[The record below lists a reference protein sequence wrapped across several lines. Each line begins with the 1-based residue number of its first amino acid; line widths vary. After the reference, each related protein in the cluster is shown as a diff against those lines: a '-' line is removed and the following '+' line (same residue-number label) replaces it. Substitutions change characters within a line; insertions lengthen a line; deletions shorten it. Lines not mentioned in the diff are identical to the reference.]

1 MSEQQYDII
10 FRGDIVLGH
19 QLADVKL
26 RLQHLF
32 KADAAKVD
40 SLFSGRPVPLKR
52 GLDLSSAQKY
62 REALINAGVQI
73 ELVASVDASAT
84 APVIIKPEARAA
96 ITATPVVSAAANKT
110 PEQPSLV
117 QVQTSLTQTQV
128 RETFSLAPVGTDLLP
143 LGEKPEFVPRP
154 INTSALS
161 IRSEG
166 GNLLDASEQKQNVA
180 QVIAPDFTL
189 AEVGSDLIRAE
200 EKSTIPLVEFGVGDW
215 EIAEVGADMINAD
228 EREINPLPVINIPS
242 VELAPAGANL
252 GQIKPVIKPVVPDI
266 SKLHLAD

>member
-26 RLQHLF
+26 RLQQLF

-62 REALINAGVQI
+62 RDALIKAGAQI
-73 ELVASVDASAT
+73 ELVASVDAAAI
-84 APVIIKPEARAA
+84 APVLTKPVASAAITSQPIVNPVVNKAALAQVPSPTTQTHARAA
-96 ITATPVVSAAANKT
+96 
-110 PEQPSLV
+110 
-117 QVQTSLTQTQV
+117 
-128 RETFSLAPVGTDLLP
+128 FSLAPVGTDLLP
-143 LGEKPEFVPRP
+143 AGEKSEFIPKS
-154 INTSALS
+154 IDTSALS
-161 IRSEG
+161 LRSEG
-166 GNLLDASEQKQNVA
+166 SNLLDANEQKQNVA
-180 QVIAPDFTL
+180 RVTAPDFSL

-200 EKSTIPLVEFGVGDW
+200 DKFTIPVMELDVSDW
-215 EIAEVGADMINAD
+215 DIAEVGADMINAD
-228 EREINPLPVINIPS
+228 EREITPLPVINIPS
-242 VELAPAGANL
+242 VGLAPVGENL
-252 GQIKPVIKPVVPDI
+252 GQIKPAIKPVVPDI

>member
-26 RLQHLF
+26 RLQQLF

-62 REALINAGVQI
+62 RDALIKAGAQI
-73 ELVASVDASAT
+73 ELVASVDA
-84 APVIIKPEARAA
+84 AA
-96 ITATPVVSAAANKT
+96 IAPALTQPVAKVAITPKPIVNPAANNT
-110 PEQPSLV
+110 VEQPFV
-117 QVQTSLTQTQV
+117 AQVSTPLTQTHA
-128 RETFSLAPVGTDLLP
+128 RATFSLAPVGTDLL
-143 LGEKPEFVPRP
+143 LAGEKPGFIPRP
-154 INTSALS
+154 IDTSALS
-161 IRSEG
+161 LGSEG

-180 QVIAPDFTL
+180 RVAVPDFTL

-200 EKSTIPLVEFGVGDW
+200 EKSTIPLMEFSAGDW
-215 EIAEVGADMINAD
+215 DIAEVGANMINAD
-228 EREINPLPVINIPS
+228 EREITPLPVINIPS
-242 VELAPAGANL
+242 VGLAPVGEDL

>member
-26 RLQHLF
+26 RLQQLF
-32 KADAAKVD
+32 KSDAAKID

-62 REALINAGVQI
+62 RDALIAAGAQI
-73 ELVASVDASAT
+73 ELIANVGAIPT
-84 APVIIKPEARAA
+84 TLPINKPVIAA
-96 ITATPVVSAAANKT
+96 SIATIPVANKM
-110 PEQPSLV
+110 PEQPLAQPRTHSPV
-117 QVQTSLTQTQV
+117 QPQIK
-128 RETFSLAPVGTDLLP
+128 ENFSLAPVGTNLLP
-143 LGEKPEFVPRP
+143 AGEKSGFIPSP
-154 INTSALS
+154 IDTSTLS
-161 IRSEG
+161 VRSEG
-166 GNLLDASEQKQNVA
+166 SNLLDPGEQKQHVA
-180 QVIAPDFTL
+180 QIAAPAFKL

-200 EKSTIPLVEFGVGDW
+200 EKLTIPLVEFGVGDW
-215 EIAEVGADMINAD
+215 DIAEVGADMINAD
-228 EREINPLPVINIPS
+228 EREITPLPVINIPS
-242 VELAPAGANL
+242 VGLAPVGADL